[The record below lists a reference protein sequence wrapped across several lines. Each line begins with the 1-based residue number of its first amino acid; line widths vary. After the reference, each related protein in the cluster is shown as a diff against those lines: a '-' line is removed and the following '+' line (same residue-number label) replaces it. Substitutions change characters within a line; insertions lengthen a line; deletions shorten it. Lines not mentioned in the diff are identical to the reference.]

1 MSHPYLH
8 TLLARARTDDLYR
21 DAAVARQA
29 TEARLAAKPRRSAR
43 PQGHR
48 RAGLSTELTTPAR
61 AVTLRRY
68 SAEDHGPL
76 AGLAE
81 LDSSK
86 PPPQPVVVAAIG
98 GELRATLSLNDRSLV
113 ADPFHLTGC
122 VADLL
127 RAYARQL
134 DVQPETR
141 VSADSSSSSPDM
153 LCAEGGL
160 P

>member
-1 MSHPYLH
+1 MSHPYLQM
-8 TLLARARTDDLYR
+8 LVAWARADDLYR
-21 DAAVARQA
+21 DAAVP
-29 TEARLAAKPRRSAR
+29 RLAPKAHRPAR
-43 PQGHR
+43 ARGHR
-48 RAGLSTELTTPAR
+48 RPGLLAEVDNPR
-61 AVTLRRY
+61 GAVTLRHY

-76 AGLAE
+76 ARLAA
-81 LDSSK
+81 LDCSK
-86 PPPQPVVVAAIG
+86 PPAQPVVVAEVE
-98 GELRATLSLNDRSLV
+98 GELRAALSLNDGSLV
-113 ADPFHLTGC
+113 ADPFHLTGG

-141 VSADSSSSSPDM
+141 VRADSSSSSPDM